1 MIMPDTAL
9 KQIGQR
15 LMADKTNRCTIFTR
29 LKTLLRIK
37 IESRKKNFE
46 SSLKIVLGGKWVEK
60 MVAKDKTKWLV
71 HLAGEGLP
79 PAGTVSCLRSRR
91 DVFY

>member
-1 MIMPDTAL
+1 MPDTAL

-37 IESRKKNFE
+37 IESRKKISN
-46 SSLKIVLGGKWVEK
+46 
-60 MVAKDKTKWLV
+60 
-71 HLAGEGLP
+71 P
-79 PAGTVSCLRSRR
+79 R
-91 DVFY
+91 